1 VIGSRWWT
9 HPVSFW
15 NPPLECVSIQ
25 FMKIVKVVFAVAT
38 PKNIDFIVVTISCVH
53 VARSRRIAF
62 GLEID
67 PFIVL

>member
-1 VIGSRWWT
+1 
-9 HPVSFW
+9 
-15 NPPLECVSIQ
+15 
-25 FMKIVKVVFAVAT
+25 MKIIKVVFAVTT

-53 VARSRRIAF
+53 VARSRWIAF